1 MSKSCFSPVRETHG
15 WCAEQYGTLPVPGTE
30 ISIHNIE
37 NPEQTVSIGERGEL
51 WIRGPQVMS
60 GYWEQ
65 SEETDQ
71 TLRDGWLR
79 TGDVGYMD
87 EEGHLFLVDRIKD
100 LILCSGYNVYPRT
113 IEEAINLHPTVS
125 EVTVIGIP
133 DDYRGEAPKAFVRLQ
148 DGMTLTE
155 TELLDFLADK
165 LSVIERPSMIEFR
178 AELPKTMIGKLSKKE
193 LVEEETQRTQ
203 G

>member
-1 MSKSCFSPVRETHG
+1 
-15 WCAEQYGTLPVPGTE
+15 
-30 ISIHNIE
+30 
-37 NPEQTVSIGERGEL
+37 
-51 WIRGPQVMS
+51 MS

-65 SEETDQ
+65 PEETDQ